1 MKDIICYLKKN
12 FIIIRMV
19 IVFITSTILT
29 IILLKGCDRG
39 NKDVRLE
46 IYEVI
51 EDSISSEII
60 PDTTVIMDFVE

>member
-1 MKDIICYLKKN
+1 MKDIVCYLKKN

-19 IVFITSTILT
+19 IVFITLIILT

-39 NKDVRLE
+39 NKDVHLE